1 LLLHSVLSEQ
11 ERLDLWQR
19 AVRADRK
26 ESIPIARVMTGMYLD
41 GQIPI
46 ETFPEDPQVLRK
58 LYNEVFTQKS
68 YPETHELLA
77 DRLVEASSKVSWTG
91 LRKSTWMA
99 DIARETGRSDLEIEN
114 LTIILGLDRSNVPLL
129 KRLVT
134 LLIEAGQKDKAR
146 STLRQLIRA
155 APSDPAIDS
164 FNQQLA
170 GMEP

>member
-1 LLLHSVLSEQ
+1 
-11 ERLDLWQR
+11 
-19 AVRADRK
+19 
-26 ESIPIARVMTGMYLD
+26 
-41 GQIPI
+41 
-46 ETFPEDPQVLRK
+46 
-58 LYNEVFTQKS
+58 
-68 YPETHELLA
+68 
-77 DRLVEASSKVSWTG
+77 
-91 LRKSTWMA
+91 MA

-129 KRLVT
+129 KRLVS
-134 LLIEAGQKDKAR
+134 LLIEAGQKEKAR